1 MKITLFNKLR
11 KQQHKDIAILQDELV
26 EIVYSIF
33 PDIVFHGGTSIWRC
47 FQGNRFSEDI
57 DLYYYETPNFE
68 NKIKQAILDNNLNL
82 LKFKKTENV
91 IFSKIANSKVEV
103 RLEIRLLEKKNI
115 IFKNK
120 IINQYEKAEGSS
132 ITVFSLTPEDLIIE
146 KALAYKNR
154 KLIRDIYDVYF
165 LKSYVNLSLEQNK
178 KLKEIINLWQKPED
192 EKNLRTI
199 VYAGAVPSFEQLL
212 LQIKRR
218 FLWLTAID

>member
-68 NKIKQAILDNNLNL
+68 NKLKQAILDNNLNL

>member
-1 MKITLFNKLR
+1 MKITLFNKLK
-11 KQQHKDIAILQDELV
+11 KQQHKDIALLQDELV
-26 EIVYSIF
+26 ELVYSIF

-57 DLYYYETPNFE
+57 DLYYYETPDFE
-68 NKIKQAILDNNLNL
+68 NKLKQAILDNNLNL

-103 RLEIRLLEKKNI
+103 RLEIRLLERKNI

-132 ITVFSLTPEDLIIE
+132 ITIFSLTPDDLIIE

-165 LKSYVNLSLEQNK
+165 LMSKVNLSTDQVN
-178 KLKEIINLWQKPED
+178 KLKEIIDLWQKPED
-192 EKNLRTI
+192 EKNLKTI
-199 VYAGAVPSFEQLL
+199 VYVGAVPSFEQLL

-218 FLWLTAID
+218 FL

>member
-218 FLWLTAID
+218 FL

>member
-68 NKIKQAILDNNLNL
+68 NKLKQAILDNNLNL

-218 FLWLTAID
+218 FL

>member
-68 NKIKQAILDNNLNL
+68 NKLKQAILDNNLNL

-103 RLEIRLLEKKNI
+103 RLEIRLLEKKI
-115 IFKNK
+115 
-120 IINQYEKAEGSS
+120 
-132 ITVFSLTPEDLIIE
+132 
-146 KALAYKNR
+146 
-154 KLIRDIYDVYF
+154 
-165 LKSYVNLSLEQNK
+165 LSLK
-178 KLKEIINLWQKPED
+178 
-192 EKNLRTI
+192 
-199 VYAGAVPSFEQLL
+199 
-212 LQIKRR
+212 IK
-218 FLWLTAID
+218 

>member
-1 MKITLFNKLR
+1 MKITLFNKLK
-11 KQQHKDIAILQDELV
+11 KQQHKDIALLQDELV
-26 EIVYSIF
+26 ELVYSIF

-57 DLYYYETPNFE
+57 DLYYYETPDFE
-68 NKIKQAILDNNLNL
+68 NKLKQAILDNNLNL

-103 RLEIRLLEKKNI
+103 RLEIRLLERKNI

-132 ITVFSLTPEDLIIE
+132 ITIFSLTPDDLIIE

-165 LKSYVNLSLEQNK
+165 LMSKVNLSTDQVN
-178 KLKEIINLWQKPED
+178 KLKEIIDLWQKPED
-192 EKNLRTI
+192 EKNLKTI
-199 VYAGAVPSFEQLL
+199 VYVGAVPSFDQLL

-218 FLWLTAID
+218 FL

>member
-11 KQQHKDIAILQDELV
+11 KQQHKDIAILQDDLV

-218 FLWLTAID
+218 FL

>member
-1 MKITLFNKLR
+1 MKITLFNKLK
-11 KQQHKDIAILQDELV
+11 KQQHKDIALLQDELV
-26 EIVYSIF
+26 ELVYSIF

-57 DLYYYETPNFE
+57 DLYYYETPDFE
-68 NKIKQAILDNNLNL
+68 NKLKQAILDNNLNL

-103 RLEIRLLEKKNI
+103 RLEIRLLERKNI

-132 ITVFSLTPEDLIIE
+132 ITIFSLTPDDLIIE

-165 LKSYVNLSLEQNK
+165 LMSKVNLSTDQVN
-178 KLKEIINLWQKPED
+178 KLKEIIDLWQKPED
-192 EKNLRTI
+192 EKNLKTI
-199 VYAGAVPSFEQLL
+199 VYVGAVPSFEQLL

-218 FLWLTAID
+218 FLWLMVTD

>member
-11 KQQHKDIAILQDELV
+11 KQQHKDIAILQDDLV

-68 NKIKQAILDNNLNL
+68 NKLKQAILDNNLNL